1 MNAPNDRLGEQ
12 ERIRR
17 VYQAWLAGGRQE
29 AYAWHRPEIMDQLAA
44 HWRVAGSMLSQ
55 TIGTELR
62 KLAVVDV
69 GCGSGGFLRQLVN
82 WGADPRRLTGTEFLQ
97 DRLDLAQLRSAPG
110 IRWHLGDL
118 DGLPGA
124 SADLV
129 TANTV
134 FSSVLD
140 EAARVV
146 LAANMWR
153 IVAPRGWCM
162 VFDFSYN
169 NPRNS
174 HVRKVSPAE
183 LRRYWPAARSRWRSL
198 LLAPPLAR
206 SLARMPRI
214 VSELV
219 TAVAPPLRSHFVYM
233 AQKPR

>member
-1 MNAPNDRLGEQ
+1 MIAPDDGFGEQ

-17 VYQAWLAGGRQE
+17 VYQAWLAGDRAA

-44 HWRVAGSMLSQ
+44 HWRVAGSMLFQ
-55 TIGTELR
+55 TVGPDLR
-62 KLAVVDV
+62 KRAVVDV

-118 DGLPGA
+118 DSLPGA

-140 EAARVV
+140 GAARAA

-153 IVAPRGWCM
+153 IAAPGAWCM
-162 VFDFSYN
+162 VFDFRYN
-169 NPRNS
+169 NPRNPQ
-174 HVRKVSPAE
+174 VRKVTTAE
-183 LRRYWPAARSRWRSL
+183 LRRYWPTARERWRSL

-206 SLARMPRI
+206 GLCRLPRI

-233 AQKPR
+233 AQKPE